1 MLYLYRQRCFNSI
14 SHSIRLFLSQS
25 SLYKTATESKN
36 VGEVPKLNV
45 KWYYATDVP
54 LSKPEW
60 YDFDQDKKALK
71 FLPFSSF
78 DSIKLEKRFQA
89 IHKDSSVGEKQEKQL
104 PHTVEVNED
113 RLFQVDIKEMTL
125 SPIYWQGPVYEVRRG
140 TWFNSDGIPLPNSLS
155 QAIEVGYQLKKPY
168 LFNEDSKLKKQK
180 FLDTSA
186 EATKGEKINKASKD
200 AAIQFNKL
208 TNAIKKDKADEVI
221 LENEKDILN
230 LGNGQLILFCD
241 EKYAALFPDTINS
254 AFEIDVIRNI
264 SSSPGVA
271 LLSVDKIQRGFTDDL
286 SSTIFDS
293 LPENPIPGFADSFK
307 NEVNQL
313 FNPGKQDGTSS
324 PETTSESEEEV
335 DKKARHVLEADYDH
349 DSTKVKA
356 NRRVDHLILCIHG
369 IGQVL
374 GGKYESIDFTHSVN
388 VMRNT
393 MKDVYKSDERYVK
406 LAHENEEKRDED
418 YLENNTIQVLPIS
431 WRHRLDFQPSKNFES
446 FDDDGNYRLPKL
458 SQINVDGVISLR
470 NMVGD
475 VLLDVLLYYEPHYIE
490 QVFKIVILELNKVY
504 QLYLE
509 KNPGFNGKV
518 HILGHSLGS
527 AIAFDI
533 MSQQYNERPKDL
545 DLTKDLCFDVDSLF
559 CVGSPVGVF
568 KLLTQQNISARSSMP
583 EDFDPRSPKNLQASP
598 KCANL
603 YNIFHPCDP
612 VGYRMEP
619 LVSPKFSN
627 FKPEPVPFAVKGL
640 NTQIKELAS
649 FGEVIHQKLTKSIF
663 GKKKQTLED
672 GSIVEEESKVLRK
685 KKKKSVDEEDA
696 LSDILRGIVSDSDK
710 ESSKTNPALIVEM
723 RERDLSI
730 LNELNRSGRI
740 DYCLPMGVFDISLL
754 SALSSHVSYFE
765 DKDTAGFIMKE
776 ILSSDKDS
784 TESKKVAL
792 YVKK

>member
-1 MLYLYRQRCFNSI
+1 MLYLYRKRCLNSI
-14 SHSIRLFLSQS
+14 SQSIRSFSSQS
-25 SLYKTATESKN
+25 FLYKTATDSKN

-60 YDFDQDKKALK
+60 YEFDQDKKASK
-71 FLPFSSF
+71 FLPFSAF
-78 DSIKLEKRFQA
+78 DSVRLEKRFQA
-89 IHKDSSVGEKQEKQL
+89 IHRNSSGGENQEKQL
-104 PHTVEVNED
+104 PHTIEVNED

-125 SPIYWQGPVYEVRRG
+125 SPVYWQGPVYEVRRG

-155 QAIEVGYQLKKPY
+155 QAIEVGYQSKKPY
-168 LFNEDSKLKKQK
+168 LFNEEIKLKKQK
-180 FLDTSA
+180 VLDSSA
-186 EATKGEKINKASKD
+186 ESTNAEKVTKASKD
-200 AAIQFNKL
+200 AVIQFNKL

-221 LENEKDILN
+221 VENEKDIIN

-241 EKYAALFPDTINS
+241 EKYAALFPDTVNS

-286 SSTIFDS
+286 SNTIFDS
-293 LPENPIPGFADSFK
+293 LPDNPIPGFADSFK

-313 FNPGKQDGTSS
+313 FNPVKQDATDSATPG
-324 PETTSESEEEV
+324 SEEEV

-349 DSTKVKA
+349 DSTKAKA

-406 LAHENEEKRDED
+406 LAHENEEERDED

-458 SQINVDGVISLR
+458 SQINVDGVKSLR

-490 QVFKIVILELNKVY
+490 QVFKIVISELNKVY
-504 QLYLE
+504 QLYIE

-533 MSQQYNERPKDL
+533 MSSQYNERPKDL
-545 DLTKDLCFDVDSLF
+545 DLTKDLSFDVDSLF

-568 KLLTQQNISARSSMP
+568 KFLTQQNISARSSMS
-583 EDFDPRSPKNLQASP
+583 ESFDPRSSKNLQSSP
-598 KCANL
+598 KCENL

-619 LVSPKFSN
+619 LVSPKFAN
-627 FKPEPVPFAVKGL
+627 FKPESVPFAVKGL

-649 FGEVIHQKLTKSIF
+649 FGEAIHQKLTASIF
-663 GKKKQTLED
+663 GTKKHKTVED
-672 GSIVEEESKVLRK
+672 GSIVEESRKK

-696 LSDILRGIVSDSDK
+696 LSDILRGIVADSDK
-710 ESSKTNPALIVEM
+710 GDSKTNPASIVEM